1 MSSHLELLK
10 AADSGDLARVKLLV
24 EAGAD
29 IHAKD
34 DRALRLA
41 SNYGHLEVVKYLVGC
56 GANIHAWDDGAL
68 RGASRNGHL
77 EVVEYLKHVV
87 LMQDRKRKILEHLG

>member
-1 MSSHLELLK
+1 MSREEELCK

-34 DRALRLA
+34 DQALRRA
-41 SNYGHLEVVKYLVGC
+41 SEYGHLEVVKYLVGR
-56 GANIHAWDDGAL
+56 GADIHALDDWAL
-68 RGASRNGHL
+68 RRASEYGHL

-87 LMQDRKRKILEHLG
+87 LLRDRKRKILEHLG